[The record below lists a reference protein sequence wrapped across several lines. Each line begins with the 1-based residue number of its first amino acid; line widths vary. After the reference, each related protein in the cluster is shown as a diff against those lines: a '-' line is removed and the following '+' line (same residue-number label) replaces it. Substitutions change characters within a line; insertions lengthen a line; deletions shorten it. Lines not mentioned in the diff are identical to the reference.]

1 MTGPGR
7 HAYSRP
13 CRVARACAPLTR
25 RQRSCRSAR
34 KWSVRPGNA
43 HSGSACRPANA
54 YSGTAGRPGNAH
66 RGTAGL
72 FATSDWTAT
81 LRRRT
86 WPCMSARSVR
96 WPPVTSLNAR
106 TLLLWEHCCCLSI
119 DFLCRQT
126 QSTLSKASSGSTAVV
141 SPLASFADRPS
152 PTSINPPSLPRLITP
167 ALLLPL

>member
-106 TLLLWEHCCCLSI
+106 TL
-119 DFLCRQT
+119 
-126 QSTLSKASSGSTAVV
+126 SKASSGSTAVV